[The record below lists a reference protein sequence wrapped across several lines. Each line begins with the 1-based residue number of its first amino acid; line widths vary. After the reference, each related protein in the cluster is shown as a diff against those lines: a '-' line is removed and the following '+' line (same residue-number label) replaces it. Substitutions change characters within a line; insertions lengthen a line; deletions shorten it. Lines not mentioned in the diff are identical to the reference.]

1 MLNFLDQLVF
11 PENGLEFHEK
21 AQRNLS
27 DICPGDLLKNYDTKK
42 SKITS
47 STYIFRN
54 QVRTSFRNLWFFLRK
69 PAGTR
74 SVFPPQTPSGF
85 SPENPTEMAAKWQV
99 DKKYPI

>member
-1 MLNFLDQLVF
+1 MSEKKNGFENMLNFLDQLVF

-47 STYIFRN
+47 SI
-54 QVRTSFRNLWFFLRK
+54 SLGISLELHLEI
-69 PAGTR
+69 
-74 SVFPPQTPSGF
+74 SGF
-85 SPENPTEMAAKWQV
+85 F
-99 DKKYPI
+99 